1 MTSIADL
8 PFADLAVESEPALSR
23 YKRFSDSLDLERVPE
38 SLWPEL
44 RDLHQAM
51 SRQEGSRFRMI
62 WPLVGGQTTAGL
74 RLRVQRR
81 DTPYGQV
88 FIARRIDGVVRPL
101 DKVGLPPAVLQKLRN
116 PGIRAGMVLFSGSP
130 GAGKTTAACAL
141 LMDRLENIGGF
152 TWTAENPVEYDLQ
165 GAHGKGQCYQE
176 EIGEDAEVKRVL
188 MDTLRSGADTFYI
201 GEIREEEAARA
212 ACLASSS
219 GLLVV
224 STIHADNPTQALMK
238 LGILAGF
245 PALAQSLR
253 AVLSLRLEHRL
264 TAANG
269 PEKVLR
275 VQPFFVED
283 EAMRM
288 KIRDGNLS
296 ALIGDIDRQEK
307 AFMMAGGFTPGTG
320 FAPGTGSR

>member
-1 MTSIADL
+1 MAHLSEL
-8 PFADLAVESEPALSR
+8 PFADLALESDPSRSR
-23 YKRFSDSLDLERVPE
+23 YKKFSDSLDLEPVPE
-38 SLWPEL
+38 AIWPEL
-44 RDLHQAM
+44 LELYRTMLAQ
-51 SRQEGSRFRMI
+51 SGNRFRLT
-62 WPLVGGQTTAGL
+62 WNQEV
-74 RLRVQRR
+74 RLRVQKRE
-81 DTPYGQV
+81 TPYGQV
-88 FIARRIDGVVRPL
+88 FIARRIDKDVRPL
-101 DKVGLPPAVLQKLRN
+101 DRLGLPPAVLQKLRD
-116 PGIRAGMVLFSGSP
+116 PKLRAGMVLFSGSP

-141 LMDRLENIGGF
+141 MLDRLEKIGGF

-165 GAHGKGQCYQE
+165 GSHGKGQCYQE
-176 EIGEDAEVKRVL
+176 EIDEDDQVKRVL

-201 GEIREEEAARA
+201 GEIREESAAQA
-212 ACLASSS
+212 ATLASSS

-245 PALAQSLR
+245 PSLAQSLR

-269 PEKVLR
+269 PEKVLK

-288 KIRDGNLS
+288 KVRDGNLS
-296 ALIGDIDRQEK
+296 ALITDIDRQEK
-307 AFMMAGGFTPGTG
+307 MFMLAGGM
-320 FAPGTGSR
+320 R

>member
-23 YKRFSDSLDLERVPE
+23 YKRFSDSMDLEQVPE
-38 SLWPEL
+38 ALWPEL
-44 RDLHQAM
+44 RDLYQAM
-51 SRQEGSRFRMI
+51 CHQEGSRFRMI
-62 WPLVGGQTTAGL
+62 WPLVEGQTPAGM

-141 LMDRLENIGGF
+141 LMDRLEKIGGF

-165 GAHGKGQCYQE
+165 GACRLQAHGKGQCYQE

-288 KIRDGNLS
+288 KIRDGNMS

-307 AFMMAGGFTPGTG
+307 AFMMSGGVVPGMG
-320 FAPGTGSR
+320 PR

>member
-1 MTSIADL
+1 MASIADL
-8 PFADLAVESEPALSR
+8 PFADLAVESDPALSR
-23 YKRFSDSLDLERVPE
+23 YKRFSDSLDLERVPDA
-38 SLWPEL
+38 LWPEL
-44 RDLHQAM
+44 QGLYQAM
-51 SRQEGSRFRMI
+51 SGQNGARFRMI
-62 WPLVGGQTTAGL
+62 WSPAGGNPAGGNPAEGL
-74 RLRVQRR
+74 RMRVQRR
-81 DTPYGQV
+81 DTPYGQIFV
-88 FIARRIDGVVRPL
+88 ARRIERVVRPL
-101 DKVGLPPAVLQKLRN
+101 DNIGLPPAVLQKLRD
-116 PGIRAGMVLFSGSP
+116 PRMRAGMVLFSGSP

-141 LMDRLENIGGF
+141 LMDRLEKIGGF

-288 KIRDGNLS
+288 KIRDGNMS

-307 AFMMAGGFTPGTG
+307 AFMMSGGW
-320 FAPGTGSR
+320 R

>member
-1 MTSIADL
+1 MVGIADL
-8 PFADLAVESEPALSR
+8 PFADLAVESDPARSR

-38 SLWPEL
+38 ALWPEL
-44 RDLHQAM
+44 LDLYRTM
-51 SRQEGSRFRMI
+51 LRQDGSRFRMA
-62 WPLVGGQTTAGL
+62 WPPDL

-81 DTPYGQV
+81 DTPYGQIFV
-88 FIARRIDGVVRPL
+88 ARRIDAAIRPL
-101 DKVGLPPAVLQKLRN
+101 DKVGLPPAVLQRLRD
-116 PGIRAGMVLFSGSP
+116 PQLRAGMVLFSGSP

-141 LMDRLENIGGF
+141 LMDRLDRIGGF
-152 TWTAENPVEYDLQ
+152 TWTAEAPVEYDLQ
-165 GAHGKGQCYQE
+165 GPHGKGQCYQE
-176 EIGEDAEVKRVL
+176 EIDEDADVKRVL

-219 GLLVV
+219 GLLVA

-269 PEKVLR
+269 PEKVLK

-283 EAMRM
+283 EAMRL
-288 KIRDGNLS
+288 KVRDGNLS

-307 AFMMAGGFTPGTG
+307 FFLMAGGM
-320 FAPGTGSR
+320 R

>member
-1 MTSIADL
+1 MASIADL
-8 PFADLAVESEPALSR
+8 PFADLAVESDPSR
-23 YKRFSDSLDLERVPE
+23 SRFKRFSDSLDLEMVPE
-38 SLWPEL
+38 VLWPEL
-44 RDLHQAM
+44 RDLHRTM
-51 SRQEGSRFRMI
+51 SGQECSRFRMT
-62 WPLVGGQTTAGL
+62 WPFAGCNPIAGGSPAGGKGL

-81 DTPYGQV
+81 DTPYGRV
-88 FIARRIDGVVRPL
+88 FIARRIDGSVRLL
-101 DKVGLPPAVLQKLRN
+101 DQVGFPQAVLQKLRD
-116 PGIRAGMVLFSGSP
+116 PRLRAGMVLFSGSP

-141 LMDRLENIGGF
+141 LLDRLEKIGGF

-165 GAHGKGQCYQE
+165 GSHGRGQCYQE
-176 EIGEDAEVKRVL
+176 EISEDADVKRVL

-269 PEKVLR
+269 PEKVLK
-275 VQPFFVED
+275 VQPFFVEN

-288 KIRDGNLS
+288 KIRDGNMS
-296 ALIGDIDRQEK
+296 ALIEDIDRQEK
-307 AFMMAGGFTPGTG
+307 MLMMTGGM
-320 FAPGTGSR
+320 R